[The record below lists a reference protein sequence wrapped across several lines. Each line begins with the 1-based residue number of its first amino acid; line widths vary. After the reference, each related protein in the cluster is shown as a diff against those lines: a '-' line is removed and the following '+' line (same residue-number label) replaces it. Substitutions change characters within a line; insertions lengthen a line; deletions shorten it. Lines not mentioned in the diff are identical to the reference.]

1 VDRGAEPGSR
11 YDGGGAMSR
20 PASTAELLP
29 SERMFVAAMS
39 SVGFGRFEY
48 LRIERGE
55 LALDPWPAV
64 VRDVKFCSHDPGTSK
79 TPTADFELKP
89 QVAELFEYIR
99 DVDAGEIRTLEVKS
113 GLPFSMEIE
122 MAGGRRNG

>member
-1 VDRGAEPGSR
+1 
-11 YDGGGAMSR
+11 MSR

-48 LRIERGE
+48 LRIDRGE

-64 VRDVKFCSHDPGTSK
+64 VRDVKFCSHDPGAAK
-79 TPTADFELKP
+79 TLPVDFELKP

>member
-1 VDRGAEPGSR
+1 
-11 YDGGGAMSR
+11 MSR
-20 PASTAELLP
+20 PTSTRDLLTT
-29 SERMFVAAMS
+29 ERTFVTAMTNL
-39 SVGFGRFEY
+39 GFGRFEY

-55 LALDPWPAV
+55 VVLNPWPGV
-64 VRDVKFCSHDPGTSK
+64 VRDVKFGSHDPGTVK
-79 TPTADFELKP
+79 TLPADFELKP

-122 MAGGRRNG
+122 MAGRRSNG

>member
-1 VDRGAEPGSR
+1 MSR
-11 YDGGGAMSR
+11 PTSTRDLLPTERTFIGAMS
-20 PASTAELLP
+20 SL
-29 SERMFVAAMS
+29 
-39 SVGFGRFEY
+39 GFGRFEY

-55 LALDPWPAV
+55 LVLNPWPGV
-64 VRDVKFCSHDPGTSK
+64 VRDVKFGSHDSSTGK
-79 TPTADFELKP
+79 TLPADFELKP

>member
-1 VDRGAEPGSR
+1 
-11 YDGGGAMSR
+11 MSR
-20 PASTAELLP
+20 PASTRDLLP
-29 SERMFVAAMS
+29 AERTFVAAMS
-39 SVGFGRFEY
+39 RLGFGRFEY

-55 LALDPWPAV
+55 IVLDPWPTA
-64 VRDVKFCSHDPGTSK
+64 VRDVKFASLDHPGAAK
-79 TPTADFELKP
+79 GPPPEFELKP

>member
-1 VDRGAEPGSR
+1 
-11 YDGGGAMSR
+11 MSR
-20 PASTAELLP
+20 PASTADLLP
-29 SERMFVAAMS
+29 SERTFAAAMS
-39 SVGFGRFEY
+39 RLGFGRFEY

-55 LALDPWPAV
+55 LVLDPWPGV
-64 VRDVKFCSHDPGTSK
+64 VRDVKFCSQDPGTAK
-79 TPTADFELKP
+79 TPPGDFELKH

-99 DVDAGEIRTLEVKS
+99 DVYTGEIRTLEVKS

>member
-1 VDRGAEPGSR
+1 MTS
-11 YDGGGAMSR
+11 SR
-20 PASTAELLP
+20 PSNTKDLRP
-29 SERMFVAAMS
+29 SERRMIAAMTGL
-39 SVGFGRFEY
+39 GFGRFEF
-48 LRIERGE
+48 LRIDRGE
-55 LALDPWPAV
+55 LVLDPWPTV
-64 VRDVKFCSHDPGTSK
+64 VRDVKFGSQDPGAAKITA
-79 TPTADFELKP
+79 ADFELKP

>member
-1 VDRGAEPGSR
+1 LQTKSR
-11 YDGGGAMSR
+11 TESAASR
-20 PASTAELLP
+20 PVSTHDLLP
-29 SERMFVAAMS
+29 SERTFVVAMQQL
-39 SVGFGRFEY
+39 GFGRFEY

-55 LALDPWPAV
+55 LVLTPWPDG
-64 VRDVKFCSHDPGTSK
+64 VRDVKFCASGTRLEI
-79 TPTADFELKP
+79 PNGEFLLKP